1 MKKVYDTAI
10 IGGGAAG
17 LFCAALLSGKVK
29 DIVIFD
35 KNQRLGKKLSQT
47 GNGQGNITNK
57 NISLSRYHGNTQMID
72 AVLQTGSLNELLR
85 FLQSLG
91 GIFTESENGR
101 IYPAS
106 MQAASVTDL
115 LREKVEKNA
124 QIKLSCEV
132 LDIYKDKDIFIIK
145 HSGGQTYAKAVILAT
160 GGKAGKH
167 FGTDGSAYRLA
178 QKFGHKL
185 TPLFPSL
192 VRLKTKPELIR
203 GLRGVKIN
211 ALVKA
216 LINGGC
222 VFQTEGDILFTE
234 SGISG
239 NTVFEISAYL
249 TDKDN
254 AAAEINFAHTIKRD
268 DLTLAFQKKIENGGT
283 ADMLMCGII
292 NRQLSRL
299 ILKKAGIDHL
309 SDIKSLAAHLNKIA
323 DLCYCYTFPIVGTD
337 GFDSAQV
344 TKGGID
350 GADIDNSTLMSK
362 LCKNLYFAGEVL
374 DADGDCGG
382 FNIQWAF
389 SSAKCVCD
397 NILKT
402 LDRQ

>member
-1 MKKVYDTAI
+1 MVKVYEAAI

-17 LFCAALLSGKVK
+17 LFCAALLSDKIK

-57 NISLSRYHGNTQMID
+57 NICQSRYHGNIEMIS
-72 AVLQTGSLNELLR
+72 AVLQKDSSSELLS
-85 FLQSLG
+85 FMQSLG

-124 QIKLSCEV
+124 EVKLSCEV
-132 LDIYKDKDIFIIK
+132 SEIYKEKDIFVIK

-160 GGKAGKH
+160 GGKAGKQ
-167 FGTDGSAYRLA
+167 FGTDGSAYKLA
-178 QKFGHKL
+178 QNFGHKV

-192 VRLKTKPELIR
+192 VRLKTKPDLIK
-203 GLRGVKIN
+203 GLRGVKVN

-216 LINGGC
+216 IVNGEC
-222 VFQTEGDILFTE
+222 VYQTEGDILFTE

-239 NTVFEISAYL
+239 NTVFEISAYV
-249 TDKDN
+249 TDKKN
-254 AAAEINFAHTIKRD
+254 AAAEVNFAHTIERGN
-268 DLTLAFQKKIENGGT
+268 LLLAFQKKIENGGT

-299 ILKKAGIDHL
+299 ILKRAGLDP
-309 SDIKSLAAHLNKIA
+309 SEDIKSLARYLNKIA
-323 DLCYCYTFPIVGTD
+323 DLIYRYVLPIVGTD
-337 GFDSAQV
+337 GFDGAQV

-350 GADIDNSTLMSK
+350 GADIDSSSLMSR
-362 LCKNLYFAGEVL
+362 LCPNLYFAGEVL

-389 SSAKCVCD
+389 SSAKHVCD
-397 NILKT
+397 NIV
-402 LDRQ
+402 D